1 MNSQITKN
9 DASLESGKSY
19 GFMGCNWTV
28 CEFVNDGMTAVLQ
41 SHGVTH
47 GEWPGFVMPQFGNG
61 DYYSKSIDGEDISA
75 YDNKM
80 KELYDTIK
88 DAEDPSVS
96 YGKGL
101 FLINKEKASFPDLDE
116 PGSGN
121 YWKVLKRAAENAQSF
136 GAASSSAWLGA
147 VDGSYGAWC
156 VDRFGHV
163 YNINY
168 QYVDYV
174 IAPAFNLGLSKV
186 EVVENQIYFGN
197 NLTGGKINGTERSFR
212 A

>member
-1 MNSQITKN
+1 MNSQILRVGQTY
-9 DASLESGKSY
+9 S
-19 GFMGCNWTV
+19 FMGYNWTA
-28 CEFVNDGMTAVLQ
+28 CELINNGRTAVIQ

-47 GEWPGFVMPQFGNG
+47 GEWPGYTLPQFGNG
-61 DYYSKSIDGEDISA
+61 NYYGADIDGQNISA
-75 YDNKM
+75 YDDKM
-80 KELYDTIK
+80 QALYDTIK
-88 DAEDPSVS
+88 DVEDSSTS

-101 FLINKEKASFPDLDE
+101 FLINKEKASFPNWDE

-121 YWKVLKRAAENAQSF
+121 YWKVLKGAAENAQSF
-136 GAASSSAWLGA
+136 GAASSIAWLGA

-174 IAPAFNLGLSKV
+174 VAPAFNLDLSKV
-186 EVVENQIYFGN
+186 EVVENQIV
-197 NLTGGKINGTERSFR
+197 KIRLER
-212 A
+212 

>member
-1 MNSQITKN
+1 MNSEIFRVGQTY
-9 DASLESGKSY
+9 S
-19 GFMGCNWTV
+19 FMGYDWTA
-28 CEFVNDGMTAVLQ
+28 CELINKGKTLVIQ

-121 YWKVLKRAAENAQSF
+121 YWKVLKRAAENA
-136 GAASSSAWLGA
+136 
-147 VDGSYGAWC
+147 YG
-156 VDRFGHV
+156 RKQEIKGKTGR
-163 YNINY
+163 
-168 QYVDYV
+168 V
-174 IAPAFNLGLSKV
+174 IYGKYLYYPGQIRVKQCKKIPFLF
-186 EVVENQIYFGN
+186 VVETVHIQSAVEWPRV
-197 NLTGGKINGTERSFR
+197 L
-212 A
+212 

>member
-1 MNSQITKN
+1 MLDMEKN
-9 DASLESGKSY
+9 YKLAGYIWS
-19 GFMGCNWTV
+19 
-28 CEFVNDGMTAVLQ
+28 FVKVDKNHAVIQ
-41 SHGVTH
+41 SHGVTA
-47 GEWPGFVMPQFGNG
+47 GPWPGFKMLKFGG
-61 DYYSKSIDGEDISA
+61 KDDFYATDLDGEDISA
-75 YDNKM
+75 YDDKM
-80 KELYDTIK
+80 LALYDAIK
-88 DAEDPSVS
+88 DAEDTSAS

-101 FLINKEKASFPDLDE
+101 YLISKGKVGFTELCK